1 MANDFIKTLQAYVLE
16 LSAEVK
22 ALKEEIDIL
31 SSGGFMPAGSVYFA
45 DLPSLIDERYGFV
58 YNIKDDF
65 ITTSDF
71 IEGAGKRYSAGTN
84 VGIVKDDNNNL
95 KYDTLASFVDT
106 AAIYEAI
113 GVKQNINLS
122 EEIAGASTVEGAL
135 KAINQS
141 AGITVDSEISSIS
154 TNPVQN
160 KVIKGQLDL
169 KLDTDGKANSATSAD
184 YATKA
189 ERDGHN
195 NVISSTYA
203 TKTELSDGLS
213 GKVDAVAGKGLSS
226 NDYTNEDKD
235 YVDGLPA
242 QLLGKQDKY
251 ETITYA
257 QWQAMTPA
265 QKVEKDYYISNY
277 PASVLTAGNISYDNT
292 TSGMAADDTQEAI
305 DELHDGKVDKAD
317 VEVTGV
323 IKNTRL
329 PAINRQEMNVDY
341 NNATDVG
348 WMWVG
353 NPTTIDDIELQI
365 KSGTITVSNLL
376 DMKSGLTNLIHLYDA
391 GEVTTNEY
399 GVLETTI
406 PKTYTVM
413 CARFGDKFVNMFT
426 SPQRQN
432 WAAFVFDI
440 DSSGNCVKSAG
451 ATGYLVVHYIAQ
463 NAILDS

>member
-1 MANDFIKTLQAYVLE
+1 MVNDIKTLQMYVLE
-16 LSAEVK
+16 LSAKVK

-113 GVKQNINLS
+113 GAKQNINLS

-141 AGITVDSEISSIS
+141 AGITVDAEISSIS

-169 KLDTDGKANSATSAD
+169 KLDADGKANSATSAD

-189 ERDGHN
+189 ERDSHN

-213 GKVDAVAGKGLSS
+213 GKVNAVAGKGLSS

-265 QKVEKDYYISNY
+265 QKAAKDYYISNY
-277 PASVLTAGNISYDNT
+277 PASVLTAGNIAYDNT
-292 TSGMAADDTQEAI
+292 SSRISANKVQGAI
-305 DELHDGKVDKAD
+305 DELKNGLNNQTTPQL
-317 VEVTGV
+317 VT
-323 IKNTRL
+323 
-329 PAINRQEMNVDY
+329 
-341 NNATDVG
+341 
-348 WMWVG
+348 
-353 NPTTIDDIELQI
+353 
-365 KSGTITVSNLL
+365 TVTLA
-376 DMKSGLTNLIHLYDA
+376 SGLS
-391 GEVTTNEY
+391 GEVTCVKI
-399 GVLETTI
+399 GQMVLVSG
-406 PKTYTVM
+406 Y
-413 CARFGDKFVNMFT
+413 CAGTMA
-426 SPQRQN
+426 QN
-432 WAAFVFDI
+432 DEIVQNLPAYRGGFDI
-440 DSSGNCVKSAG
+440 QDCR
-451 ATGYLVVHYIAQ
+451 YP
-463 NAILDS
+463 AILDGNIVSPVMFTASTAISVVAACSSVNFFLVYVTN